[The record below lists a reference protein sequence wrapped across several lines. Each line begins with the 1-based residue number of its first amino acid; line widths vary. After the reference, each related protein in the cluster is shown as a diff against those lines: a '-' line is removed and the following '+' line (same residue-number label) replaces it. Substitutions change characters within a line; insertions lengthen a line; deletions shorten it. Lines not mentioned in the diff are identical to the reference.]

1 MKDVFVNGIQAIVDL
16 MFKCQRRVEDMVPLA
31 PEIEPDPNNPPAVF
45 YSSPKERPTTEP
57 CKMPECNKLSG
68 TANKLQLLWIS
79 TALEKLR
86 ATSGIVPLKVDPD
99 MPQWSKKPILEDYIL
114 KPLLIVD
121 PERQRG
127 FTFVG
132 NKCPSCG
139 LCVSLKCVKGKK
151 TYNQPRHI
159 HLLEL
164 DAYVVLARYQ
174 CSGRGSCYAS
184 FNALDPAIAHI
195 FPTSIALSIDVQLFD
210 QSAWQ
215 SSLLQAMFDLLSGHA
230 DTNDFIEMVRNART
244 SHYMKQAAL
253 YRTA

>member
-139 LCVSLKCVKGKK
+139 LCVSLNV
-151 TYNQPRHI
+151 
-159 HLLEL
+159 
-164 DAYVVLARYQ
+164 
-174 CSGRGSCYAS
+174 
-184 FNALDPAIAHI
+184 
-195 FPTSIALSIDVQLFD
+195 
-210 QSAWQ
+210 
-215 SSLLQAMFDLLSGHA
+215 
-230 DTNDFIEMVRNART
+230 
-244 SHYMKQAAL
+244 
-253 YRTA
+253 